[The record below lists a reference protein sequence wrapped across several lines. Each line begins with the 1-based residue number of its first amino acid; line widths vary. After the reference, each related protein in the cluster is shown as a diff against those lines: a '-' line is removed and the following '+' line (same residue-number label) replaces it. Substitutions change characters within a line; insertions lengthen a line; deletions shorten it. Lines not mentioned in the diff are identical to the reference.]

1 MNIADVTRTR
11 VVSELGVATDGTNAT
26 LVDTLKSWIA
36 NKWAGAQ
43 VEIVKP
49 DGRQYFSTIL
59 TNTATQLNITALP
72 AGIVVAAGDF
82 YNVLASNDPAGAKL
96 IRWGRDVT
104 PTWTH
109 AAEAGAPGALT
120 ALVTQAVGAG
130 HVGYIYGFFASAT
143 EANNFLIN
151 WVSATVAYA
160 VRLPFGGQGF
170 VQDVEPVPL
179 NEGLAADAGSN
190 ITIQNVNAGALGSIY
205 QARILYAEV

>member
-11 VVSELGVATDGTNAT
+11 VVSDLGVATNAT
-26 LVDTLKSWIA
+26 LVDTFKGWIA

-43 VEIVKP
+43 VQIIAQSGQE
-49 DGRQYFSTIL
+49 YFATIL
-59 TNTATQLNITALP
+59 TNTANQLNITALP
-72 AGIVVAAGDF
+72 AGVVVNAGDF
-82 YNVLASNDPAGAKL
+82 YCILSSNDPAGAKL

-109 AAEAGAPGALT
+109 AAEVVAPAAGT

-130 HVGYIYGFFASAT
+130 HVGYIYGFFAAAQ

-151 WVSATVAYA
+151 WTSATVAYS

-170 VQDVEPVPL
+170 VQDVETVPL
-179 NEGLAADAGSN
+179 NEGLPADAGSN
-190 ITIQNVNAGALGSIY
+190 ITITNENVAAALMVY